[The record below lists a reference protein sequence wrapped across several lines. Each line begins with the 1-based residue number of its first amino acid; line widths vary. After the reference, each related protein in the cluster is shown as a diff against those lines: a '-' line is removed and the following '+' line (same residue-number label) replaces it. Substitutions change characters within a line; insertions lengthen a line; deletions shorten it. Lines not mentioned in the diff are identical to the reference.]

1 MSEVYSEF
9 TKWKWAEEMIDEE
22 YIPYLND
29 EDKEQYNIPHVDEI
43 QQAKMEDEAE
53 LQEFLKAEA
62 QLERGS

>member
-9 TKWKWAEEMIDEE
+9 SKWEWAEEMIDEA
-22 YIPYLND
+22 YVPYLSD

-53 LQEFLKAEA
+53 LQEFLRAEA
-62 QLERGS
+62 QLEKGS